1 MKEVERR
8 EGDRAMP
15 VTGAMPLSGRDQQ
28 SWAEIPHMA
37 LRDGQGPVLSDGTLL
52 QLFFGS
58 VGIEKEACQSLAN
71 NLLTRYG
78 SLATF
83 FAADIRNLAGVVLPE
98 THMVSTIR
106 LLHEAAIRVSRAR
119 MGRGDILSNPK
130 SMLDYLKSRLAR
142 EPIEQFRILFLDRR
156 NCLVADEAQTRGT
169 VNHTPVYPRE
179 VARRAMEIGARKIV
193 LVHNHPSGDPTPSD
207 GDIAMTRD
215 TQRATALIEVE
226 IADHIIIGNGSS
238 ISFRELG
245 LLDDRHPLG

>member
-1 MKEVERR
+1 MKEIEHQLGVRV
-8 EGDRAMP
+8 D
-15 VTGAMPLSGRDQQ
+15 VPLAATPLFGHDQQ
-28 SWAEIPHMA
+28 NWSEIPHMA
-37 LRDGQGPVLSDGTLL
+37 LRDGQGPVLSDEILL
-52 QLFFGS
+52 RLFLGS
-58 VGIEKEACQSLAN
+58 VGVDVQSCQALAN

-78 SLATF
+78 SLAAF
-83 FAADIRNLAGVVLPE
+83 FAADVRNLAGVVLPE

-119 MGRGDILSNPK
+119 MGRGDILSDPK

-156 NCLVADEAQTRGT
+156 NCLLADEAQTRGT

-207 GDIAMTRD
+207 GDIAMTHD
-215 TQRATALIEVE
+215 TQRAAALIEVE

-245 LLDDRHPLG
+245 LLNNLHSLG